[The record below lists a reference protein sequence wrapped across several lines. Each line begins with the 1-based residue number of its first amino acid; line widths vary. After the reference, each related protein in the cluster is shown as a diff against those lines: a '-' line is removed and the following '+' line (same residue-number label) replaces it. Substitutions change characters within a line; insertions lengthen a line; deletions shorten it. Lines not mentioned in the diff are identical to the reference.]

1 MSPTPNPTII
11 FVSNPQG
18 VPVPGEDLVYRQDI
32 TIDIDNE
39 PLNGGILTKTVALG
53 IDIWVR
59 HRMGYEYKPN
69 TPILGYGIGVVLR
82 SENPKFQVGDHV
94 QAPSYREPFAH
105 YAVLSEAT
113 ASARVLKN
121 DVGLPWTAY
130 LGVLGLAGET
140 AWVGYKAYAEAK
152 NGETIYVSTGAGTVG
167 SVVCQVAKAEG
178 LRVIASAGSDSKVE
192 FLKEIG
198 VDVAFNY
205 KKQDVGT
212 VLKENGGV
220 DIYWDNVGGKALETV
235 MGCMNKYGRIVI
247 CGIAS
252 EWNVPPT
259 ERHGNKSLVL
269 ALAKNLTINGFI
281 ITDALAKFGDFN
293 FESEVTRLVEEG
305 KMKVRTETSDK
316 LEDAMKMLVDILLG
330 VNEGKGVIM
339 FS

>member
-1 MSPTPNPTII
+1 MSPTPNPTIL

-18 VPVPGEDLVYRQDI
+18 IPVPGEDLIHRPDI

-39 PLNGGILTKTVALG
+39 PLNGGVLTKTVALG
-53 IDIWVR
+53 IDPYMR
-59 HRMGYEYKPN
+59 RRMQFEYKPN
-69 TPILGYGIGVVLR
+69 TPVLGCGIGVVLR
-82 SENPKFQVGDHV
+82 SENPKFRVGDHILGR
-94 QAPSYREPFAH
+94 SYPFAQ

-113 ASARVLKN
+113 EPLRVLKN
-121 DVGLPWTAY
+121 ETGLPWTAY

-140 AWVGYKAYAEAK
+140 AWVGYKAHAEAK
-152 NGETIYVSTGAGTVG
+152 KGETIYVSTGAGTVG
-167 SVVCQVAKAEG
+167 SVVCQAAKAEG
-178 LRVIASAGSDSKVE
+178 LRVIASTGSESKVE

-247 CGIAS
+247 CGFAS
-252 EWNVPPT
+252 QWNVPPT
-259 ERHGNKSLVL
+259 EWHGNKSLVL
-269 ALAKNLTINGFI
+269 ALVKNVTIKGFLSHDTIAKY
-281 ITDALAKFGDFN
+281 GDFD
-293 FESEVTRLVEEG
+293 FEAEVTKLVKEG
-305 KMKVRTETSDK
+305 KLNVREEASDK
-316 LEDAMKMLVDILLG
+316 LEDAMKMLGDCLVG
-330 VNEGKGVIM
+330 ANEGKGVIV